1 MGYYFTQLFYK
12 FLGNYDLFGEKK
24 KKLAKAESFFKRFKN
39 LKTEKP

>member
-24 KKLAKAESFFKRFKN
+24 KNLLKLNLFLKD
-39 LKTEKP
+39 LKT

>member
-24 KKLAKAESFFKRFKN
+24 KLAKAESFFKRFKN